1 MTAPVH
7 FYEFYNLITFIN
19 SIDNLD
25 ELIIKLNFF
34 GKYLLV
40 LLKKTSRCI
49 LPFNFSINLFILL
62 KITSIK
68 LRIGKISSQRARCEK
83 FNSRRAFRFHLIP
96 KKYSTV

>member
-49 LPFNFSINLFILL
+49 LPFNFSINLFNY
-62 KITSIK
+62 SK
-68 LRIGKISSQRARCEK
+68 LRQL
-83 FNSRRAFRFHLIP
+83 N
-96 KKYSTV
+96 